1 MIPARF
7 AGDRM
12 RRFAEG
18 RDRKQ
23 SALFPQSLDDWIDEN
38 NPVRV
43 IDAFVD
49 RLDLADLGF
58 GGVEPAETG
67 RPAYRPS
74 ALLKLCLRLS
84 QPGAVE
90 LLSRMRS
97 HPLRRCKIADG
108 VPTSVNRLNRKEAGT
123 KESRCRVLVFELVW
137 PMPGTEICVA
147 FDAEISA
154 DSAALTL
161 GFRGR

>member
-1 MIPARF
+1 
-7 AGDRM
+7 M
-12 RRFAEG
+12 RRFVEG
-18 RDRKQ
+18 IDRGQ
-23 SALFPQSLDDWIDEN
+23 SALFPESLDHWIDEN

-90 LLSRMRS
+90 PSSRMRS
-97 HPLRRCKIADG
+97 HPLRRCKITDG
-108 VPTSVNRLNRKEAGT
+108 VPTSVNRLNRKKRAPKNLDAG
-123 KESRCRVLVFELVW
+123 
-137 PMPGTEICVA
+137 
-147 FDAEISA
+147 
-154 DSAALTL
+154 
-161 GFRGR
+161 